1 VGVEQALLIIAD
13 IGGYTR
19 FMKLHRTSLAHS
31 QDITGRLL
39 EAVVDASPPLRLVEI
54 EGDAAFLYL
63 PLEHRGGASSR
74 KDTAALALA
83 MHQAFHARQ
92 RWMVARNMCICDACR
107 QAGQLKVKFVAHL
120 GEVATQTIK
129 DRTKVVGID
138 VIAAHRMLKN
148 AVPVPEYV
156 LMSEPI
162 YEQADPATRRK
173 AVGIEQE
180 LEGIGTTKA
189 YFVDLDQIALELPPI
204 TNAALPGRLRET
216 LGVMIRG
223 LPPMAGIRRSRS
235 ARASETSETEAKLS
249 RARARDT

>member
-1 VGVEQALLIIAD
+1 VAVEQALLIIAD

-19 FMKLHRTSLAHS
+19 FMKLHRMTLAHS

-63 PLEHRGGASSR
+63 PQKQSAEASTS
-74 KDTAALALA
+74 KAAAGIALA

-92 RWMVARNMCICDACR
+92 QWMVARNMCICDACR
-107 QAGQLKVKFVAHL
+107 QAGQLKVKFVAHA
-120 GEVATQTIK
+120 GEIATQTIK

-148 AVPVPEYV
+148 VVPVPEYI

-162 YEQADPATRRK
+162 YEQSDPAIREK

-204 TNAALPGRLRET
+204 TDAALPGRLRET
-216 LGVMIRG
+216 IGVMIRG
-223 LPPMAGIRRSRS
+223 LPPLVGIRRSRS
-235 ARASETSETEAKLS
+235 ARARSG
-249 RARARDT
+249 